1 MVDEIRLKE
10 SAGLVKTR
18 QMTVVEREE
27 PMLLQCGKELA
38 PIEVA
43 YETYGKLNDAGDNAI
58 YICHALTGNAHV
70 AGYNSLEDKKPGWW
84 DDFVGPGKYID
95 TDKYF
100 VICSNILG
108 GCSGTTGPSSINPQ
122 TGEPYGLSF
131 PMFTIADMVKVQK
144 LLVDKLGIK
153 QLLAVV
159 GGSMGGMHAMQ
170 WTVDYPDFVKAAV
183 LVATTTHLSPQ
194 SIAFDAVG
202 RNAILADSNF
212 NEGRYT
218 EGNGPDK
225 GLSIARMIGH
235 ITYLS
240 EEGMR
245 NKFGR
250 ALRQNAD
257 YSFDFNPEFSVET
270 YLDHQ
275 GRRFVERFDA
285 NCYLYI
291 TRALDYYDLA
301 KDYGTLEKA
310 FEKTQSRFLVV
321 SFSSDWLFTPQQ
333 SEELVD
339 SLSTLGKDVSY
350 FNIESGYGHDA
361 FLIESDKLGPVVS
374 NFLHATHTQGRGDEA
389 QKPQKGGLIASA
401 EDARRVRLD
410 YELIEAVIDGGAK
423 VLDVGCGDG
432 ELLARLKH
440 DKHITARGIEYNV
453 ENATKCLKSGLAVLH
468 RDVERGLAMY
478 PDQSFDYV
486 LLSQT
491 LQTLKDPR
499 RAFREMLRVGKR
511 VVVSFPNFAY
521 YRCRL
526 QILLYGKA
534 PVTSQLPFDWY
545 NSPNIHFLSLKDFER
560 FCDELN
566 VMIEKKIPLGKTGR
580 IMAGMLPNALATQAI
595 YVTTRR
601 SENHK
606 KPK

>member
-1 MVDEIRLKE
+1 MVDEIRLND
-10 SAGLVKTR
+10 SVGLVET
-18 QMTVVEREE
+18 QNTTVVEADN
-27 PMLLQCGKELA
+27 PLLLQCGKKLG

-43 YETYGKLNDAGDNAI
+43 YETYGTLNAAGDNAI

-70 AGYNSLEDKKPGWW
+70 AGYNSLDDRKPGWW
-84 DDFVGPGKYID
+84 NDFVGPGKYID

-100 VICSNILG
+100 VVCSNILG
-108 GCSGTTGPSSINPQ
+108 GCSGTTGPSSINPD
-122 TGEPYGLSF
+122 TGEPYGLDF

-170 WTVDYPDFVKAAV
+170 WTIDYPDFVKAAV
-183 LVATTTHLSPQ
+183 LIATTTHLSPQ

-202 RNAILADSNF
+202 RNAILADPQFNGGRY
-212 NEGRYT
+212 NEGQ
-218 EGNGPDK
+218 GPDK

-250 ALRQNAD
+250 SLRESSD
-257 YSFDFNPEFSVET
+257 YNFDFNPEFSVET

-291 TRALDYYDLA
+291 TRAMDYYDVA
-301 KDYGTLEKA
+301 KDYSSLEKA
-310 FEKTQSRFLVV
+310 FENSNCRFMVV
-321 SFSSDWLFTPQQ
+321 SFSSDWLFTPKQ

-339 SLSTLGKDVSY
+339 SLSRIGKDVSY
-350 FNIESGYGHDA
+350 FNIESNYGHDA
-361 FLIESDKLGPVVS
+361 FLIESDKLGPIVS
-374 NFLHATHTQGRGDEA
+374 NFIEATYS
-389 QKPQKGGLIASA
+389 QKKGGRNEASNKNKA
-401 EDARRVRLD
+401 IPTQCTQKTRSD
-410 YELIEAVIDGGAK
+410 YDLIEAVIEGRSK

-432 ELLARLKH
+432 ELLARLKN
-440 DKHITARGIEYNV
+440 DKDIIARGIEFDI
-453 ENATKCLKSGLAVLH
+453 ENAAKCLAPGLAVLH

-478 PDQSFDYV
+478 ADDSFDYV

-491 LQTLKDPR
+491 LQTLKDPEA
-499 RAFREMLRVGKR
+499 AFKEMLRVGKR
-511 VVVSFPNFAY
+511 IIISFPNFAY

-526 QILLYGKA
+526 QIMFNGVA
-534 PVTSQLPFDWY
+534 PVTRQLPFGWY
-545 NSPNIHFLSLKDFER
+545 NSPNIHFLSLRDFEK
-560 FCDELN
+560 FCHKLDAK
-566 VMIEKKIPLGKTGR
+566 IEKKIPLGRNGK
-580 IMAGMLPNALATQAI
+580 IVSAIAPNALATQAI
-595 YVTTRR
+595 YVASKR
-601 SENHK
+601 
-606 KPK
+606 

>member
-1 MVDEIRLKE
+1 MVDSAKLKD
-10 SAGLVKTR
+10 SVGLVETR
-18 QMTVVEREE
+18 QMTVVEADE
-27 PMLLQCGKELA
+27 PMTLQCGKKLG
-38 PIEVA
+38 PVEVA
-43 YETYGKLNDAGDNAI
+43 YETYGRLNAAADNAI

-70 AGYNSLEDKKPGWW
+70 AGYNSPDDRKPGWW
-84 DDFVGPGKYID
+84 NDFVGPGKYID
-95 TDKYF
+95 TDKYY

-108 GCSGTTGPSSINPQ
+108 GCSGTTGPSSINPSTQ
-122 TGEPYGLSF
+122 EPYGLEF
-131 PMFTIADMVKVQK
+131 PMFTIADMVRVQK
-144 LLVDKLGIK
+144 LLIDKLGIK

-170 WTVDYPDFVKAAV
+170 WTIDYPDFVKAAV
-183 LVATTTHLSPQ
+183 LIATTTHLSPQ

-202 RNAILADSNF
+202 RNAILADPQF
-212 NEGRYT
+212 RDGRYT
-218 EGNGPDK
+218 EGQGPDK

-250 ALRQNAD
+250 SLRQSTD
-257 YSFDFNPEFSVET
+257 YNFDFNPEFSVET

-291 TRALDYYDLA
+291 TRAMDYYDLA
-301 KDYGTLEKA
+301 KDYGSLEDA
-310 FEKTQSRFLVV
+310 FANTSCRFMVV

-339 SLSTLGKDVSY
+339 SLSRLGKDVSY
-350 FNIESGYGHDA
+350 FNIDSNYGHDA
-361 FLIESDKLGPVVS
+361 FLIESEKLGPIVS
-374 NFLHATHTQGRGDEA
+374 DFLRATHTQQTTEVE
-389 QKPQKGGLIASA
+389 KPQAGKVIASF
-401 EDARRVRLD
+401 EDAQRARVD
-410 YELIEAVIDGGAK
+410 YDLIEAVIGNGSK
-423 VLDVGCGDG
+423 VLDVGCGSG

-440 DKHITARGIEYNV
+440 DKSIVARGIEYDMDQ
-453 ENATKCLKSGLAVLH
+453 AAKCLGRGLAVLH

-491 LQTLKDPR
+491 LQTLKDPMA
-499 RAFREMLRVGKR
+499 AFREMLRVGKR

-526 QILLYGKA
+526 QIMFYGKA
-534 PVTSQLPFDWY
+534 PVTGQLPFDWY

-560 FCDELN
+560 FCEKLDAT
-566 VMIEKKIPLGKTGR
+566 IEKKIPLGKRGKIITG
-580 IMAGMLPNALATQAI
+580 ILPNAIATQAI
-595 YVTTRR
+595 YVTSRR
-601 SENHK
+601 K
-606 KPK
+606 

>member
-1 MVDEIRLKE
+1 MVDDVRLKD
-10 SAGLVKTR
+10 SVGLVETR
-18 QMTVVEREE
+18 KMTVVDANE
-27 PMLLQCGKELA
+27 PMTLQCGKKLG

-43 YETYGKLNDAGDNAI
+43 YETYGKLNDAEDNAI

-84 DDFVGPGKYID
+84 NDFVGSGKYID

-100 VICSNILG
+100 VVCSNILG
-108 GCSGTTGPSSINPQ
+108 GCSGTTGPSSINPS
-122 TGEPYGLSF
+122 TGKPYGLDF

-170 WTVDYPDFVKAAV
+170 WAVDYPDFVKATI

-202 RNAILADSNF
+202 RNAILGDPQFDGGSY
-212 NEGRYT
+212 NEGH
-218 EGNGPDK
+218 GPDK

-250 ALRQNAD
+250 SLRENSD

-291 TRALDYYDLA
+291 TRAMDYYDLA
-301 KDYGTLEKA
+301 KDYGSIEKA
-310 FEKTQSRFLVV
+310 FENSNSRFMVV
-321 SFSSDWLFTPQQ
+321 SFSSDWLFTPEQ
-333 SEELVD
+333 SENLVGA
-339 SLSTLGKDVSY
+339 LSSLGKDVSY

-361 FLIESDKLGPVVS
+361 FLIESDKLGAVVS
-374 NFLHATHTQGRGDEA
+374 NFLEATHLEQTKEVE
-389 QKPQKGGLIASA
+389 KPCTGGAIASVD
-401 EDARRVRLD
+401 DAQRVRVD
-410 YELIEAVIDGGAK
+410 YDLIEAVIAPGSR
-423 VLDVGCGDG
+423 VLDVGCGNG

-440 DKHITARGIEYNV
+440 DKGIVARGIEYDIDK
-453 ENATKCLKSGLAVLH
+453 AAGCLDTGLAVLH

-478 PDQSFDYV
+478 PDKSFDYV

-491 LQTLKDPR
+491 LQTLKDPKA
-499 RAFREMLRVGKR
+499 AFKEMLRVGKR

-521 YRCRL
+521 YRSRF
-526 QILLYGKA
+526 QILLNGKA
-534 PVTSQLPFDWY
+534 PVTKQLPFDWHD
-545 NSPNIHFLSLKDFER
+545 SPNIHFLSLKDFER
-560 FCDELN
+560 FCKELD
-566 VMIEKKIPLGKTGR
+566 VRIEKKIPLGRTAWSPAK
-580 IMAGMLPNALATQAI
+580 IMPNLLATQAI
-595 YVTTRR
+595 YVT
-601 SENHK
+601 SE
-606 KPK
+606 PE